1 MSHAPK
7 SSSSRVEQVYSFAI
21 RLYPAQF
28 REMYAD
34 AMKQSLRD
42 ALADSSLP
50 RPALL
55 RTLLKDL
62 IQSLIKENLAM
73 LHQTISRPNLLYNA
87 LVLIALCTAISLG
100 FVIIEQQSLRQSAND
115 PQLGMATDL
124 AIRLARGISPTAAV
138 PNDQTDMDLSLSPF
152 VIAYDEQ
159 GKVLASSA
167 QLNGTAPQLP
177 QGVLNYMRTHREER
191 VTWAP
196 QRYVRIA
203 AVILRVGGQHGGI
216 VVAGRNLRDVEAR
229 KNLLLQMAVLVWLGL
244 LGIIFVGTFLFGW
257 LNRPP
262 KVVSAA

>member
-1 MSHAPK
+1 MNHAPQPP
-7 SSSSRVEQVYSFAI
+7 SSRVERVYSLAI
-21 RLYPAQF
+21 RLYPVQF
-28 REMYAD
+28 RETYAD

-50 RPALL
+50 RTALL

-62 IQSLIKENLAM
+62 IQSIIKENLAM
-73 LHQTISRPNLLYNA
+73 LRETISRPTLLYNA

-124 AIRLARGISPTAAV
+124 AIRLARGVSPADAV

-167 QLNGTAPQLP
+167 QLNGAVPQLP

-196 QRYVRIA
+196 KRYVRIA
-203 AVILRVGGQHGGI
+203 SVVLRVGGPHGGI
-216 VVAGRNLRDVEAR
+216 VVAGRNLREVETR
-229 KNLLLQMAVLVWLGL
+229 KDLLLKLAALVWLGL
-244 LGIIFVGTFLFGW
+244 LGIILVGTFLFGW
-257 LNRPP
+257 LNSTPRFI
-262 KVVSAA
+262 SAA